1 MRHAVRSRRLG
12 RSRSER
18 AALVRSLAQALFR
31 YERIQTTLPKAKEAQ
46 RAAERLVTQAK
57 RGTLAARRRVEAW
70 LQDPL
75 VVKTLFMEIAPRFA
89 KRQGGYTR
97 IIHAGIRHGDGAPMA
112 VLELVARKPELAKPG
127 KATGKQGLS
136 PKGAGQGLSPKG
148 AGQGLSPRDSEMPR
162 TTRPPKPGM
171 PPREP
176 RRTPEGA
183 VPPVPLKKT
192 PSFLSGLRKFFKK
205 DRPKKDQD
213 QWE

>member
-46 RAAERLVTQAK
+46 RAAEKLITQAK
-57 RGTLAARRRVEAW
+57 RGTLAARRRLEAW

-75 VVKTLFMEIAPRFA
+75 IVKTLFTEIAPRFA
-89 KRQGGYTR
+89 KRHGGYTR

-112 VLELVARKPELAKPG
+112 MLELVERKPELVKPG
-127 KATGKQGLS
+127 KAAKAS
-136 PKGAGQGLSPKG
+136 KSAKPA
-148 AGQGLSPRDSEMPR
+148 AA
-162 TTRPPKPGM
+162 PKP
-171 PPREP
+171 EP
-176 RRTPEGA
+176 TPTKE
-183 VPPVPLKKT
+183 PKKPGGFMT
-192 PSFLSGLRKFFKK
+192 GLRKLFKK

-213 QWE
+213 QGE